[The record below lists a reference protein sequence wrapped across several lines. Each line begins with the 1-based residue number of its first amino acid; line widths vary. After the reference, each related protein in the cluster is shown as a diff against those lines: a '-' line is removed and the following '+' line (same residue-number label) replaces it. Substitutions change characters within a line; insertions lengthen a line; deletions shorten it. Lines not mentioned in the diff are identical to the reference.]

1 MVINRDKKKDLEILG
16 LSGIFQGIYN
26 NKRNGILYVQSGNR
40 EKYIYFWNGNI
51 SLVAS
56 LRRSSILAEGLRRS
70 FGQIDDET
78 LNTVFQIQGET
89 GKSLSTILLEMNA
102 DEEFI
107 SNICLLQMGEE
118 IFEIF
123 IWPDIQFEFLDQ
135 EPSDVLFPPELLAL
149 KIEINPGVAMM
160 EAARNL
166 DQWKNFVEE
175 FPSLKDIPYICA
187 DIYDLSPEE
196 CHLLTLCDGGHDI
209 EEILKLCRLPMFQ
222 AMSLLYNMSKNLG
235 YLRLRTADELIQMA
249 QFDEFR
255 NNIHKSIKLYERAEE
270 LEGVSIDT
278 LRWLAEAYETS
289 GLIGKAV
296 AKYQKL
302 GDLCLEKEDL
312 DGSIEAYERVI
323 AYAPENLSVHKQY
336 VNVLFQKEE
345 YEKGSKASIVYAQK
359 ISLEDKSKAIEVL
372 EYAYQNNP
380 FSAEVL
386 EYMAT
391 LYNELGK
398 YDDAC
403 FIYTTLGN
411 LYKRQNDFDATIIAY
426 KKILDINAKNI
437 EARFALANTYSQ
449 IGMKVEGLQ
458 EYKILAD
465 LLRSKEFLESSFG
478 CRYLIIVCEKII
490 EYEADNYAAREWLA
504 DVFLYQEN
512 FEKAKVYLLELLEFL
527 EKSSFE
533 ENLETWVSVLQ
544 KLVQLEPRNR
554 DYRRMLAETY
564 HRLEYYDDATNELI
578 TLGFIAIAEGTELYS
593 QGKDQDAQEL
603 FQESLDALN
612 FVLIIDPFHLEVRK
626 KRAELLE
633 QLGHIDVAVEEYK
646 CISNMTKAINDQ
658 YDTIEALLHIVELV
672 PDEIGA
678 ILELAKMYEKQN
690 QIDLSNKFYKQY
702 AYHSLIQG
710 DFGEAIQTCRKLSA
724 LLPNDEDIIQWREI
738 ATELQQ

>member
-1 MVINRDKKKDLEILG
+1 M
-16 LSGIFQGIYN
+16 SFA
-26 NKRNGILYVQSGNR
+26 YV
-40 EKYIYFWNGNI
+40 
-51 SLVAS
+51 
-56 LRRSSILAEGLRRS
+56 
-70 FGQIDDET
+70 
-78 LNTVFQIQGET
+78 
-89 GKSLSTILLEMNA
+89 
-102 DEEFI
+102 
-107 SNICLLQMGEE
+107 
-118 IFEIF
+118 
-123 IWPDIQFEFLDQ
+123 
-135 EPSDVLFPPELLAL
+135 
-149 KIEINPGVAMM
+149 
-160 EAARNL
+160 
-166 DQWKNFVEE
+166 
-175 FPSLKDIPYICA
+175 
-187 DIYDLSPEE
+187 
-196 CHLLTLCDGGHDI
+196 
-209 EEILKLCRLPMFQ
+209 Q

-658 YDTIEALLHIVELV
+658 YDTIKHYYTL
-672 PDEIGA
+672 
-678 ILELAKMYEKQN
+678 
-690 QIDLSNKFYKQY
+690 
-702 AYHSLIQG
+702 
-710 DFGEAIQTCRKLSA
+710 
-724 LLPNDEDIIQWREI
+724 
-738 ATELQQ
+738 

>member
-1 MVINRDKKKDLEILG
+1 M
-16 LSGIFQGIYN
+16 SFA
-26 NKRNGILYVQSGNR
+26 YVS
-40 EKYIYFWNGNI
+40 
-51 SLVAS
+51 
-56 LRRSSILAEGLRRS
+56 
-70 FGQIDDET
+70 
-78 LNTVFQIQGET
+78 
-89 GKSLSTILLEMNA
+89 
-102 DEEFI
+102 
-107 SNICLLQMGEE
+107 
-118 IFEIF
+118 
-123 IWPDIQFEFLDQ
+123 
-135 EPSDVLFPPELLAL
+135 SDVLAIQYVQ
-149 KIEINPGVAMM
+149 KSWM
-160 EAARNL
+160 
-166 DQWKNFVEE
+166 
-175 FPSLKDIPYICA
+175 
-187 DIYDLSPEE
+187 
-196 CHLLTLCDGGHDI
+196 
-209 EEILKLCRLPMFQ
+209 
-222 AMSLLYNMSKNLG
+222 
-235 YLRLRTADELIQMA
+235 LRLRTADELIQMA

-465 LLRSKEFLESSFG
+465 LLRSK
-478 CRYLIIVCEKII
+478 
-490 EYEADNYAAREWLA
+490 
-504 DVFLYQEN
+504 N
-512 FEKAKVYLLELLEFL
+512 F
-527 EKSSFE
+527 
-533 ENLETWVSVLQ
+533 
-544 KLVQLEPRNR
+544 
-554 DYRRMLAETY
+554 
-564 HRLEYYDDATNELI
+564 
-578 TLGFIAIAEGTELYS
+578 
-593 QGKDQDAQEL
+593 
-603 FQESLDALN
+603 
-612 FVLIIDPFHLEVRK
+612 
-626 KRAELLE
+626 
-633 QLGHIDVAVEEYK
+633 
-646 CISNMTKAINDQ
+646 
-658 YDTIEALLHIVELV
+658 
-672 PDEIGA
+672 
-678 ILELAKMYEKQN
+678 
-690 QIDLSNKFYKQY
+690 
-702 AYHSLIQG
+702 
-710 DFGEAIQTCRKLSA
+710 
-724 LLPNDEDIIQWREI
+724 
-738 ATELQQ
+738 

>member
-1 MVINRDKKKDLEILG
+1 
-16 LSGIFQGIYN
+16 
-26 NKRNGILYVQSGNR
+26 
-40 EKYIYFWNGNI
+40 
-51 SLVAS
+51 
-56 LRRSSILAEGLRRS
+56 
-70 FGQIDDET
+70 
-78 LNTVFQIQGET
+78 
-89 GKSLSTILLEMNA
+89 
-102 DEEFI
+102 
-107 SNICLLQMGEE
+107 
-118 IFEIF
+118 
-123 IWPDIQFEFLDQ
+123 
-135 EPSDVLFPPELLAL
+135 
-149 KIEINPGVAMM
+149 
-160 EAARNL
+160 
-166 DQWKNFVEE
+166 
-175 FPSLKDIPYICA
+175 
-187 DIYDLSPEE
+187 
-196 CHLLTLCDGGHDI
+196 
-209 EEILKLCRLPMFQ
+209 
-222 AMSLLYNMSKNLG
+222 MSKNLG

-658 YDTIEALLHIVELV
+658 YDTIKHYYTL
-672 PDEIGA
+672 
-678 ILELAKMYEKQN
+678 
-690 QIDLSNKFYKQY
+690 
-702 AYHSLIQG
+702 
-710 DFGEAIQTCRKLSA
+710 
-724 LLPNDEDIIQWREI
+724 
-738 ATELQQ
+738 